1 MSYNLYQPQ
10 PLKIEY
16 GNLAQNINREELEN
30 SVKNPIERNRLYQ
43 LITRVGD
50 AMQPAKSA
58 LEKAIFGG
66 QEEPKITT
74 NADGTKAVTV
84 NNNRTGG
91 LLGFAN
97 DVAKG
102 FGENVSTPYNPNNLL
117 PSKKGFAQRFGEGLG
132 TATRLLDNS
141 AVRGAIAYGL
151 SKSLGDNNALEQ
163 GLTAASMNMAAK
175 NNDKLYRNDL
185 NNMGVDTSGINGY
198 ITEDMYK
205 NILASRQMQENAE
218 WRKANLLAQ
227 QQQNDILNNIRLREL
242 NIKENEAKLGGA
254 KAKAAYLKFKQA
266 ISDRNGAIQ
275 QIRDL
280 RTLIEQNPQ
289 ALGLIVGSL
298 AKGNEISQKMANEV
312 VSSNPEHIGTRAA
325 VAKLRGTTMHDLLGS
340 AQTLVEQKNLVPFL
354 PDATDNPKTALAKL
368 DQLEKE
374 IQRELNNMYA
384 HGDDMGW
391 DYATQE
397 PPQLTTNNA
406 QPKTNDLP
414 NVDVSAIDAE
424 LKRRGVL

>member
-16 GNLAQNINREELEN
+16 GNLAQNINKEELEN
-30 SVKNPIERNRLYQ
+30 AIKNPVEKNRMYQ
-43 LITRVGD
+43 LLTGIKDKV
-50 AMQPAKSA
+50 QPVTNA
-58 LEKAIFGG
+58 LSNAIFG
-66 QEEPKITT
+66 QEEPGTIIK
-74 NADGTKAVTV
+74 NDDGTTSITV
-84 NNNRTGG
+84 NNNRKGG
-91 LLGFAN
+91 VLGFAN

-117 PSKKGFAQRFGEGLG
+117 PSKKSFGQRFGEGLG

-141 AVRGAIAYGL
+141 AVRGLIAYGL

-242 NIKENEAKLGGA
+242 NIKENEAKRGKPLSDSQVKELKSTSDFVNSLDNIISRYSDA
-254 KAKAAYLKFKQA
+254 KYDNMFGIKGDIRRNNPLSRYDAEASLFKQDVEILRQRYA
-266 ISDRNGAIQ
+266 KLLEGGRLSDSDRAFYQKALFNPNVSRADFLEAVRRIQ
-275 QIRDL
+275 QL
-280 RTLIEQNPQ
+280 FKF
-289 ALGLIVGSL
+289 VF
-298 AKGNEISQKMANEV
+298 K
-312 VSSNPEHIGTRAA
+312 TR
-325 VAKLRGTTMHDLLGS
+325 
-340 AQTLVEQKNLVPFL
+340 
-354 PDATDNPKTALAKL
+354 
-368 DQLEKE
+368 
-374 IQRELNNMYA
+374 QRY
-384 HGDDMGW
+384 
-391 DYATQE
+391 
-397 PPQLTTNNA
+397 
-406 QPKTNDLP
+406 
-414 NVDVSAIDAE
+414 
-424 LKRRGVL
+424 RGV